1 MRPRPVA
8 AWALLGI
15 LAAALPIAPRSAG
28 AQVDPGRPFVAPA
41 ASVELSW
48 DEVRAMIERLIR
60 HDVEASSRLV
70 RPPVDAL
77 LRAASFTVSIGEGVL
92 LADGTI
98 DVEVLAPGWCSVP
111 LLGRP
116 VAVRSF
122 DAGPGGVARPM
133 QGADGGVAAV
143 LHGAGPRRI
152 SLSYAVGVEAGLGP
166 RIVALPMPRAA
177 SVEVVFRADS
187 RVENASADGA
197 VQVRSAP
204 LDGARGRSHV
214 FAVRDPVAFALR
226 FVARRP
232 LDSPEAAAGSAGP
245 GTDADEPAGAKQP
258 RYRASTSIDV
268 AVDFIAVRATVEIDL
283 EIRDAPIESF
293 DIAPLDDWE
302 VVGVDLRG
310 SDEPVRI
317 EQSEGKATI
326 RLAYPVAD
334 RAVVRLVLERGN
346 EERIPE
352 LLVPVISVAGAY
364 RQEAVAGVRLD
375 SAIEGA
381 VTAFD
386 GGTPADPSEVSLPAG
401 ARAQF
406 AFRFHRV
413 PYSAGLALRY
423 HEPIEVL
430 AAAVDRAT
438 IRVAATRDGRT
449 VVRAAY
455 VVRNSRRSYLAV
467 TPPRGAEVWGA
478 FVDGVPVTAGAQ
490 GDRPG
495 AVLVALSRVEFAPG
509 VPRPSRVEVIY
520 FLRGKPVEGFS
531 GWSFEPPGVDLP
543 VSAIE
548 VAAHLPPDLRYRPKR
563 GTLEPVEAWD
573 EQPASGDKR
582 GQDRLDRQ
590 DTGVAYGRVADDDL
604 AGKPS
609 PAAGEVLTR
618 GALAAEFRLPEDG
631 VLLRWRG
638 SIVLPGERVV
648 VEAASRPAWFD
659 DVAWP
664 VAVLLWLAA
673 GALLAGAAW
682 TLPSRAS
689 RRRGVLFA
697 LGACAC
703 GAALAA
709 LGLFAPVPSP
719 ILAAASLALVVAA
732 LAVVCLVRRF
742 RVQGAA
748 GAAPASPSA

>member
-1 MRPRPVA
+1 
-8 AWALLGI
+8 
-15 LAAALPIAPRSAG
+15 
-28 AQVDPGRPFVAPA
+28 GR
-41 ASVELSW
+41 
-48 DEVRAMIERLIR
+48 
-60 HDVEASSRLV
+60 
-70 RPPVDAL
+70 
-77 LRAASFTVSIGEGVL
+77 
-92 LADGTI
+92 
-98 DVEVLAPGWCSVP
+98 
-111 LLGRP
+111 
-116 VAVRSF
+116 
-122 DAGPGGVARPM
+122 
-133 QGADGGVAAV
+133 
-143 LHGAGPRRI
+143 
-152 SLSYAVGVEAGLGP
+152 
-166 RIVALPMPRAA
+166 
-177 SVEVVFRADS
+177 
-187 RVENASADGA
+187 
-197 VQVRSAP
+197 
-204 LDGARGRSHV
+204 
-214 FAVRDPVAFALR
+214 
-226 FVARRP
+226 VARRP
-232 LDSPEAAAGSAGP
+232 LDSPEAAVGAAGP

-268 AVDFIAVRATVEIDL
+268 VVDFVAVRATVEIDL

-346 EERIPE
+346 EERRPE
-352 LLVPVISVAGAY
+352 VLVPVISVAGAY

-449 VVRAAY
+449 VVRASY

-478 FVDGVPVTAGAQ
+478 FVDGVPVTAGAR

-495 AVLVALSRVEFAPG
+495 TVLVALPRVEFAPG

-520 FLRGKPVEGFS
+520 FLRREPVEGFS

-563 GTLEPVEAWD
+563 GTLEPVDAWD
-573 EQPASGDKR
+573 EQPAPGDKR
-582 GQDRLDRQ
+582 ERDRLSWG
-590 DTGVAYGRVADDDL
+590 DTGVARSAGILPATDDL
-604 AGKPS
+604 AGRPS

-631 VLLRWRG
+631 TLLRWRG

-648 VEAASRPAWFD
+648 VEAESRPAWLD
-659 DVAWP
+659 DAAWP

-697 LGACAC
+697 FGACAC

-709 LGLFAPVPSP
+709 LGLVAPVPSP
-719 ILAAASLALVVAA
+719 ILAVASLALVVAA
-732 LAVVCLVRRF
+732 LAVVRLVRR
-742 RVQGAA
+742 
-748 GAAPASPSA
+748 